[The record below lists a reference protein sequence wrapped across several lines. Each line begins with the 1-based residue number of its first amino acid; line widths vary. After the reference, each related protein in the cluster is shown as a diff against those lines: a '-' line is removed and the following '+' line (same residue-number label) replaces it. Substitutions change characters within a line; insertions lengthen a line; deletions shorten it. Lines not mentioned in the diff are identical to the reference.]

1 MRAAD
6 VPHLRHERD
15 HVGDAL
21 PGRHHRHRPHVRAR
35 HVIIQYNIYNAIIQ
49 YYNRFLQQL
58 ATHRPTTLQLAPPL
72 VAFLAGHP
80 MVTQDHLAS
89 LKTVSSHHIVY

>member
-1 MRAAD
+1 M
-6 VPHLRHERD
+6 
-15 HVGDAL
+15 
-21 PGRHHRHRPHVRAR
+21 
-35 HVIIQYNIYNAIIQ
+35 Q

-89 LKTVSSHHIVY
+89 LKTVSSHQNTTGCIVHHCNCIV